1 MGGPSDVHIEAYV
14 LFYQEE
20 AVLSDRK
27 RNQSLYLPL
36 VLNQQPLPVNLDLDD
51 LVSLKGSS
59 VP

>member
-1 MGGPSDVHIEAYV
+1 MGGTSDVRIEAFV

-51 LVSLKGSS
+51 LVSLKGST